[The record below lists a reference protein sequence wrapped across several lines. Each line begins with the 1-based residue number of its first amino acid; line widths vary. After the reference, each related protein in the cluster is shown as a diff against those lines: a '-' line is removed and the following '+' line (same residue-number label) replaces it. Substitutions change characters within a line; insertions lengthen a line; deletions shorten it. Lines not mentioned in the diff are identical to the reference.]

1 MEEKD
6 KEYLEFGFEIADA
19 IAEHYSELVAK
30 GIHIDV
36 TAYGEWVLKNYF
48 SKKITAEGTKSV
60 KMSEIKPKE
69 DDLSEATDKQKD
81 YIKSL
86 IGRAN
91 ELHLNTDV
99 IGIFKAATGSTD
111 VKTADLTKQQASL
124 IIEELKD
131 LLQ

>member
-19 IAEHYSELVAK
+19 IAERLTKLGER
-30 GIHIDV
+30 GIHIEASV
-36 TAYGEWVLKNYF
+36 YGEWVLKNYF
-48 SKKITAEGTKSV
+48 SKKITAEGTKSM
-60 KMSEIKPKE
+60 KMSEIKAKE

-86 IGRAN
+86 IGKAN
-91 ELHLNTDV
+91 QLHLNTDV